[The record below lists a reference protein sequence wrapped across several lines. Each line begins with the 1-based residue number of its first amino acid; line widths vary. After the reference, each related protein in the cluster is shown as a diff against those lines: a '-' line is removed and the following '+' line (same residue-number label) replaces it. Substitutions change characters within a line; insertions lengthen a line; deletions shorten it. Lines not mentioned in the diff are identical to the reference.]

1 MSSWP
6 NTPGKPKSTGYDPVT
21 QMHVFEPRDPDPER
35 LRFLRWLMEER
46 RRLDHG
52 QVVRRV
58 RGKDQPMTVPDPCP
72 YEEAG
77 ESCPDPVFCLETR
90 ELLAIEQDSEYVR
103 AIERMLED
111 EWRA

>member
-1 MSSWP
+1 
-6 NTPGKPKSTGYDPVT
+6 
-21 QMHVFEPRDPDPER
+21 
-35 LRFLRWLMEER
+35 
-46 RRLDHG
+46 
-52 QVVRRV
+52 
-58 RGKDQPMTVPDPCP
+58 MTVPDPCP

>member
-46 RRLDHG
+46 RLGGDG
-52 QVVRRV
+52 WIM
-58 RGKDQPMTVPDPCP
+58 GKSS
-72 YEEAG
+72 G
-77 ESCPDPVFCLETR
+77 EY
-90 ELLAIEQDSEYVR
+90 A
-103 AIERMLED
+103 ERTNP
-111 EWRA
+111 